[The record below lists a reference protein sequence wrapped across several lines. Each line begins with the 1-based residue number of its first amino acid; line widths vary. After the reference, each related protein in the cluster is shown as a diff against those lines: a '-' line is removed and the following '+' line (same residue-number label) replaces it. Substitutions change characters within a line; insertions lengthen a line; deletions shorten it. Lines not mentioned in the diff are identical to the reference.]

1 MYPEPI
7 EARVVRITVVG
18 FDAQFH
24 DAERTAGQFRSRR
37 IIHREVLQRGAIVQV
52 LVVTQQDRFLV
63 VFARE
68 ALHGMGRKKDGLAA
82 VAQCYSLVA

>member
-1 MYPEPI
+1 MHPEPI

-82 VAQCYSLVA
+82 VARCSTLVD